1 MKEFNSYALNRNSK
15 KRKVAIIL
23 GFYDGYEFI
32 RKQLQ
37 SIFEQTHQNFIIFV
51 TDDNSKDK
59 FSLEKLNINER
70 NKNKIRVGLRNK
82 NIGYAQNFLNALV
95 SIDGDFDYY
104 AFSDQDDIWHRE
116 KLEKA
121 INSLEGYPD
130 NQANLY
136 GSRTELI
143 GESEEIKLGKS
154 IEFKKSPSFQN
165 ALTQSIFGGNTM
177 VFNRNAFDL
186 ICSSNINQK
195 IIAHDW
201 WCYQIISGAGGNV
214 FYDKNIYLKYRQ
226 HNTNLIGSNIS
237 LKDKW
242 LRFCK
247 VANGNFK
254 IQNDNNL
261 RAIINNQ
268 NLLTISNGKTLTNF
282 IKARESYFLKRIFYF
297 LKSGVY
303 RQTLIGNIALF
314 IGIVI
319 KKV

>member
-1 MKEFNSYALNRNSK
+1 MKDSNRNSFNSILK

-32 RKQLQ
+32 DRQLQ
-37 SIFEQTHQNFIIFV
+37 SIFDQTHKNFIIFV
-51 TDDNSKDK
+51 TDDNSKYK

-70 NKNKIRVGLRNK
+70 NKQKIRVAFRNK
-82 NIGYAQNFLNALV
+82 NIGYAKNFLNALI
-95 SIDGDFDYY
+95 SIDGHFDYY

-121 INSLEGYPD
+121 INSLEKYPHD
-130 NQANLY
+130 QLNLY

-165 ALTQSIFGGNTM
+165 AITQSMFGGNTM

-186 ICSSNINQK
+186 IRSSNINQT

-201 WCYQIISGAGGNV
+201 WCYQIISGAGGNI

-226 HNTNLIGSNIS
+226 HNNNLIGSNIS

-254 IQNDNNL
+254 IQNDHNL
-261 RAIINNQ
+261 MSIINNQ
-268 NLLTISNGKTLTNF
+268 NLLIKSNQKTLTYF
-282 IKARESYFLKRIFYF
+282 IKARNSYLLKRIFYF
-297 LKSGVY
+297 FKSGVY

-314 IGIVI
+314 IGVVI

>member
-1 MKEFNSYALNRNSK
+1 MKELNKNEFNINFK
-15 KRKVAIIL
+15 TRKIAIVL
-23 GFYDGYEFI
+23 GFYEGYEFI
-32 RKQLQ
+32 NEQLQ
-37 SIFEQTHQNFIIFV
+37 SIFDQTHQNFIIYV
-51 TDDNSKDK
+51 SDDNSKNS
-59 FSLEKLNINER
+59 FSIEKLNISER
-70 NKNKIRVGLRNK
+70 NKKKIRVGFRNK
-82 NIGYAQNFLNALV
+82 NIGYAKNFLNALV
-95 SIDGDFDYY
+95 SINDYFDYY
-104 AFSDQDDIWHRE
+104 AFSDQDDIWYPE

-121 INSLEGYPD
+121 IKSLEKYPD

-143 GESEEIKLGKS
+143 GASEEIKLGKS

-165 ALTQSIFGGNTM
+165 ALTQNIFGGNTM
-177 VFNRNAFDL
+177 VFNKNAFDL
-186 ICSSNINQK
+186 ICSSKINQK

-247 VANGNFK
+247 VVNGNFK
-254 IQNDNNL
+254 IQNDHNL
-261 RAIINNQ
+261 RSIINNQ

-282 IKARESYFLKRIFYF
+282 IKARESFFLKSILYF

-303 RQTLIGNIALF
+303 RQTFIGNVALF

>member
-165 ALTQSIFGGNTM
+165 ALTQNIFGGNTM
-177 VFNRNAFDL
+177 VFNKNAFDL

-201 WCYQIISGAGGNV
+201 WCYQIISGAGGNI

-226 HNTNLIGSNIS
+226 HNNNLIGSNVS

-254 IQNDNNL
+254 IQNDHNL
-261 RAIINNQ
+261 QAIINNQ
-268 NLLTISNGKTLTNF
+268 NLLIKSNRKTLTNF
-282 IKARESYFLKRIFYF
+282 IKARNSFLLKRIFYF
-297 LKSGVY
+297 VKSGVY

-314 IGIVI
+314 IGILI

>member
-1 MKEFNSYALNRNSK
+1 MKEFNRNSLNRNFK
-15 KRKVAIIL
+15 PRKVAIVL
-23 GFYDGYEFI
+23 GFYDGYKFI
-32 RKQLQ
+32 NRQLQ
-37 SIFEQTHQNFIIFV
+37 SIFDQTHQNFIIFV
-51 TDDNSKDK
+51 TDDNSKDS

-70 NKNKIRVGLRNK
+70 NKKKIRIGIRNK
-82 NIGYAQNFLNALV
+82 NLGYAQNFLNALV
-95 SIDGDFDYY
+95 SIDGYFDYY
-104 AFSDQDDIWHRE
+104 AFSDQDDIWYRE

-121 INSLEGYPD
+121 INSLEEYPD

-143 GESEEIKLGKS
+143 GASEDKKLGKS

-165 ALTQSIFGGNTM
+165 AITQNIFGGNTM
-177 VFNRNAFDL
+177 IFNRNAFDL

-226 HNTNLIGSNIS
+226 HNNNLIGSNVS

-254 IQNDNNL
+254 IQNDHNL
-261 RAIINNQ
+261 KAIINNQ
-268 NLLTISNGKTLTNF
+268 NLLIKSNRKTLTNF
-282 IKARESYFLKRIFYF
+282 IKARNSFLLKRVFYF
-297 LKSGVY
+297 AKSGVY

-314 IGIVI
+314 IGILI

>member
-1 MKEFNSYALNRNSK
+1 MKEFNRNSLNRNFK
-15 KRKVAIIL
+15 LRKVAIVL
-23 GFYDGYEFI
+23 GFYDGYKFI
-32 RKQLQ
+32 NRQLQ
-37 SIFEQTHQNFIIFV
+37 SIFDQTHQNFIIFV
-51 TDDNSKDK
+51 TDDNSKEN

-70 NKNKIRVGLRNK
+70 NKKKIRIRFRNK

-95 SIDGDFDYY
+95 SIDGNFDYY
-104 AFSDQDDIWHRE
+104 AFSDQDDIWYRE

-121 INSLEGYPD
+121 INSLEEYPH

-143 GESEEIKLGKS
+143 GASEDKKLGKS

-165 ALTQSIFGGNTM
+165 ALTQNIFGGNTM
-177 VFNRNAFDL
+177 VFNRNAFNL
-186 ICSSNINQK
+186 ICLSNINQK

-226 HNTNLIGSNIS
+226 HNNNLIGSNIS
-237 LKDKW
+237 FKDKW

-247 VANGNFK
+247 VVNGNFK
-254 IQNDNNL
+254 IQNDHNL
-261 RAIINNQ
+261 KAIINNQ
-268 NLLTISNGKTLTNF
+268 NLLIKRNQIILTNF
-282 IKARESYFLKRIFYF
+282 IKARKSNFLKRIFYF
-297 LKSGVY
+297 AKSGVY

-314 IGIVI
+314 IGVII
-319 KKV
+319 KKI

>member
-1 MKEFNSYALNRNSK
+1 MKKTK
-15 KRKVAIIL
+15 K
-23 GFYDGYEFI
+23 
-32 RKQLQ
+32 
-37 SIFEQTHQNFIIFV
+37 
-51 TDDNSKDK
+51 
-59 FSLEKLNINER
+59 
-70 NKNKIRVGLRNK
+70 KIRVGFRNK
-82 NIGYAQNFLNALV
+82 NIGYAKNFLNALV
-95 SIDGDFDYY
+95 SIDGYFDYY

-121 INSLEGYPD
+121 INSLEGYPC

-143 GESEEIKLGKS
+143 GKTEEIKLGKS

-165 ALTQSIFGGNTM
+165 ALTQNIFGGNTM
-177 VFNRNAFDL
+177 MFNKYAFDL

-201 WCYQIISGAGGNV
+201 WCYQIISGAGGNI

-226 HNTNLIGSNIS
+226 HNNNLIGSNIS

-254 IQNDNNL
+254 IQNDHNL
-261 RAIINNQ
+261 RTIINNQ
-268 NLLTISNGKTLTNF
+268 NLLTSNNQKTLTNF
-282 IKARESYFLKRIFYF
+282 IKSRESFFLKSVFYF

-314 IGIVI
+314 IGVVI

>member
-1 MKEFNSYALNRNSK
+1 MKEINSYTFKSNFKN
-15 KRKVAIIL
+15 RKVAIVL
-23 GFYDGYEFI
+23 GFYEGYEFI
-32 RKQLQ
+32 NRQLQ
-37 SIFEQTHQNFIIFV
+37 SIFNQTHQEFIIFV

-59 FSLEKLNINER
+59 FSLDKLNINES
-70 NKNKIRVGLRNK
+70 NKKKIRIKIRNK

-95 SIDGDFDYY
+95 TIDGHFDYY

-121 INSLEGYPD
+121 INSLEEYPYD
-130 NQANLY
+130 QPNLY

-143 GESEEIKLGKS
+143 GTREEIKLGKS

-165 ALTQSIFGGNTM
+165 AITQNIFGGNTM

-226 HNTNLIGSNIS
+226 HNNNLIGSNIT

-242 LRFCK
+242 MRFCK
-247 VANGNFK
+247 VVNSNFK
-254 IQNDNNL
+254 IQNDYNL
-261 RAIINNQ
+261 KAIINNQ
-268 NLLTISNGKTLTNF
+268 NILIKSNRITLNNF
-282 IKARESYFLKRIFYF
+282 VKARKSSFFGRIFYF

>member
-1 MKEFNSYALNRNSK
+1 MKEINSNTLNSNFK
-15 KRKVAIIL
+15 NRKVAIVL
-23 GFYDGYEFI
+23 GFYEGYEFI
-32 RKQLQ
+32 NRQLQ
-37 SIFEQTHQNFIIFV
+37 SIFNQTHQEFIIFV
-51 TDDNSKDK
+51 ADDNSKDK
-59 FSLEKLNINER
+59 FSLDKLNINES
-70 NKNKIRVGLRNK
+70 NKKKIRIKIRNK
-82 NIGYAQNFLNALV
+82 NIGYAQNFLSALV
-95 SIDGDFDYY
+95 SIDGYFDYY
-104 AFSDQDDIWHRE
+104 AFSDQDDIWHRK

-121 INSLEGYPD
+121 INSLEEYPYD
-130 NQANLY
+130 QSNLY

-143 GESEEIKLGKS
+143 GAREEIKLGKS

-165 ALTQSIFGGNTM
+165 AITQNIFGGNTM
-177 VFNRNAFDL
+177 VFNKNAFDL

-201 WCYQIISGAGGNV
+201 WCYQIISGAGGNI

-226 HNTNLIGSNIS
+226 HNKNLIGSNIL

-247 VANGNFK
+247 VVNSNFK
-254 IQNDNNL
+254 IQNDYNL
-261 RAIINNQ
+261 KAIINNQ
-268 NLLTISNGKTLTNF
+268 NLLIESNRITLNNF
-282 IKARESYFLKRIFYF
+282 IKARKSSFLGRIFYF

-303 RQTLIGNIALF
+303 RQTLFGNIALF

>member
-1 MKEFNSYALNRNSK
+1 MKEINSYTFKSNFKN
-15 KRKVAIIL
+15 RKVAIVL
-23 GFYDGYEFI
+23 GFYEGYEFI
-32 RKQLQ
+32 NRQLQ
-37 SIFEQTHQNFIIFV
+37 SIFNQTHQEFIIFV

-59 FSLEKLNINER
+59 FSLDKLNINES
-70 NKNKIRVGLRNK
+70 NKKKIRIKIRNK

-95 SIDGDFDYY
+95 SIDGHFDYY

-121 INSLEGYPD
+121 INSLEEYPYD
-130 NQANLY
+130 QPNLY

-143 GESEEIKLGKS
+143 GTREEIKLGKS

-165 ALTQSIFGGNTM
+165 AITQNIFGGNTM

-226 HNTNLIGSNIS
+226 HNNNLIGSNIT

-242 LRFCK
+242 MRFCK
-247 VANGNFK
+247 VVNSNFK
-254 IQNDNNL
+254 IQNDYNL
-261 RAIINNQ
+261 KAIINNQ
-268 NLLTISNGKTLTNF
+268 NILIKSNRITLNNF
-282 IKARESYFLKRIFYF
+282 VKARKSSFFGRIFYF

>member
-1 MKEFNSYALNRNSK
+1 MKEFNRNELNRISK
-15 KRKVAIIL
+15 KRKVAIVL

-32 RKQLQ
+32 SRQLQ
-37 SIFEQTHQNFIIFV
+37 SIFEQTHQNFIIFI

-70 NKNKIRVGLRNK
+70 NKNKIKVGFRNK

-95 SIDGDFDYY
+95 SIDGYFDYY
-104 AFSDQDDIWHRE
+104 AFSDQDDIWHRD

-143 GESEEIKLGKS
+143 GESEKIKLGKS

-165 ALTQSIFGGNTM
+165 ALTQNIFGGNTM
-177 VFNRNAFDL
+177 VFNRTAFDL
-186 ICSSNINQK
+186 VCSSNINQK

-201 WCYQIISGAGGNV
+201 WCYQIISGAGGNI

-226 HNTNLIGSNIS
+226 HNNNLIGSNVS

-242 LRFCK
+242 YRLCK

-254 IQNDNNL
+254 IQNDHNL
-261 RAIINNQ
+261 QAIINNQ
-268 NLLTISNGKTLTNF
+268 NLLIKRNRKTLTNF
-282 IKARESYFLKRIFYF
+282 IKARNSFLLKRIFCF

-314 IGIVI
+314 IGILI

>member
-1 MKEFNSYALNRNSK
+1 MKEFNRNALNRSYK
-15 KRKVAIIL
+15 KRKVAIVL
-23 GFYDGYEFI
+23 GFYDGYKFI
-32 RKQLQ
+32 KRQLQ

-59 FSLEKLNINER
+59 FSLEKLNISER
-70 NKNKIRVGLRNK
+70 NKNKIRVGFRNK

-95 SIDGDFDYY
+95 SIDGYFDYY

-165 ALTQSIFGGNTM
+165 ALTQNIFGGNTM

-186 ICSSNINQK
+186 ICLSNINQK

-254 IQNDNNL
+254 IQNDHNL
-261 RAIINNQ
+261 QAIIKNQ
-268 NLLTISNGKTLTNF
+268 NLLIKSNRKTLTNF
-282 IKARESYFLKRIFYF
+282 IKARNSFLLKRIFYF
-297 LKSGVY
+297 AKSGVY
-303 RQTLIGNIALF
+303 RQSLIGNIALF
-314 IGIVI
+314 IGILI

>member
-1 MKEFNSYALNRNSK
+1 MKEFNRNSLNRNLK
-15 KRKVAIIL
+15 LRKVAIVL
-23 GFYDGYEFI
+23 GFYDGYKFI
-32 RKQLQ
+32 NRQLQ
-37 SIFEQTHQNFIIFV
+37 SIFDQTHQNFIIFV
-51 TDDNSKDK
+51 TDDNSKDN

-70 NKNKIRVGLRNK
+70 NKKKIRIGIRNK
-82 NIGYAQNFLNALV
+82 NLGYAQNFLNALV
-95 SIDGDFDYY
+95 SIDGYFDYY
-104 AFSDQDDIWHRE
+104 AFSDQDDIWYRE

-121 INSLEGYPD
+121 INSLEEYPD

-143 GESEEIKLGKS
+143 GASEDKKLGKS

-165 ALTQSIFGGNTM
+165 AITQNIFGGNTM
-177 VFNRNAFDL
+177 IFNRNAFDL

-226 HNTNLIGSNIS
+226 HNNNLIGSNIS
-237 LKDKW
+237 FKDKW

-254 IQNDNNL
+254 IQNDHNL
-261 RAIINNQ
+261 KAIINNQ
-268 NLLTISNGKTLTNF
+268 NLLIERNQITLTNY
-282 IKARESYFLKRIFYF
+282 IKARKSSFLNRIFYF
-297 LKSGVY
+297 AKSGVY

>member
-1 MKEFNSYALNRNSK
+1 MKEINSYTFKSNFKN
-15 KRKVAIIL
+15 RKVAIVL
-23 GFYDGYEFI
+23 GFYEGYEFI
-32 RKQLQ
+32 NRQLQ
-37 SIFEQTHQNFIIFV
+37 SIFNQTHQEFIIFV

-59 FSLEKLNINER
+59 FSLDKLNINES
-70 NKNKIRVGLRNK
+70 NKKKIRIKIRNK

-95 SIDGDFDYY
+95 SIDGHFDYY

-121 INSLEGYPD
+121 INSLEEYPYD
-130 NQANLY
+130 QPNLY

-143 GESEEIKLGKS
+143 GAREEIKLGKS

-165 ALTQSIFGGNTM
+165 AITQNIFGGNTM

-226 HNTNLIGSNIS
+226 HNNNLIGSNIT

-242 LRFCK
+242 MRFCK
-247 VANGNFK
+247 VVNSNFK
-254 IQNDNNL
+254 IQNDYNL
-261 RAIINNQ
+261 KAIINNQ
-268 NLLTISNGKTLTNF
+268 NLLIKSNRITLNNF
-282 IKARESYFLKRIFYF
+282 IKARKSSFLGRIFYF

>member
-1 MKEFNSYALNRNSK
+1 MKEINSYSFKSNFKN
-15 KRKVAIIL
+15 RKVAIVL
-23 GFYDGYEFI
+23 GFYEGYEFI
-32 RKQLQ
+32 NRQLQ
-37 SIFEQTHQNFIIFV
+37 SIFNQIHQEFIIFV

-59 FSLEKLNINER
+59 FSLDKLNINES
-70 NKNKIRVGLRNK
+70 NKKKIRIKIRDK

-95 SIDGDFDYY
+95 SIDGHFDYY

-121 INSLEGYPD
+121 INSLEEYPYD
-130 NQANLY
+130 QPNLY

-143 GESEEIKLGKS
+143 GAREEIKLGKS

-165 ALTQSIFGGNTM
+165 AITQNIFGGNTM

-226 HNTNLIGSNIS
+226 HNNNLIGSNIT

-242 LRFCK
+242 MRFCK
-247 VANGNFK
+247 VVNSNFK
-254 IQNDNNL
+254 IQNDYNL
-261 RAIINNQ
+261 KAIINNQ
-268 NLLTISNGKTLTNF
+268 NLLIKSNRITLNSF
-282 IKARESYFLKRIFYF
+282 IKARKSSFLGRIFYF

>member
-1 MKEFNSYALNRNSK
+1 MKEINSYSFKSNFKN
-15 KRKVAIIL
+15 RKVAIVL
-23 GFYDGYEFI
+23 GFYEGYEFI
-32 RKQLQ
+32 NRQLQ
-37 SIFEQTHQNFIIFV
+37 SIFNQTHQEFIIFV

-59 FSLEKLNINER
+59 FSLDKLNINES
-70 NKNKIRVGLRNK
+70 NKKKIRIKIRDK

-95 SIDGDFDYY
+95 SIDGHFDYY

-121 INSLEGYPD
+121 INSLEEYPYD
-130 NQANLY
+130 QPNLY

-143 GESEEIKLGKS
+143 GAREEIKLGKS

-165 ALTQSIFGGNTM
+165 AITQNIFGGNTM

-226 HNTNLIGSNIS
+226 HNNNLIGSNIT

-242 LRFCK
+242 MRFCK
-247 VANGNFK
+247 VVNSNFK
-254 IQNDNNL
+254 IQNDYNL
-261 RAIINNQ
+261 KAIINNQ
-268 NLLTISNGKTLTNF
+268 NLLIKSNRITLNNF
-282 IKARESYFLKRIFYF
+282 IKARKSSFLGRIFYF

>member
-1 MKEFNSYALNRNSK
+1 MKEINSYSFKSNFKN
-15 KRKVAIIL
+15 RKVAIVL
-23 GFYDGYEFI
+23 GFYEGYEFI
-32 RKQLQ
+32 NRQLQ
-37 SIFEQTHQNFIIFV
+37 SIFNQTHQEFIIFV

-59 FSLEKLNINER
+59 FSLDKLNINES
-70 NKNKIRVGLRNK
+70 NKKKIRIKIRNK

-95 SIDGDFDYY
+95 SIDGHFDYY

-121 INSLEGYPD
+121 INSLEEYPYD
-130 NQANLY
+130 QPNLY

-143 GESEEIKLGKS
+143 GAREEIKLGKS
-154 IEFKKSPSFQN
+154 IDFKKSPSFQN
-165 ALTQSIFGGNTM
+165 AITQNIFGGNTM
-177 VFNRNAFDL
+177 GFNRNAFDL
-186 ICSSNINQK
+186 ICSCNINQK

-201 WCYQIISGAGGNV
+201 WCYQIISGAGGNI

-268 NLLTISNGKTLTNF
+268 NLLTISNEKTLTNF
-282 IKARESYFLKRIFYF
+282 IKARESFFLKRIFYF

>member
-1 MKEFNSYALNRNSK
+1 MKEINSYTFKSNFKN
-15 KRKVAIIL
+15 RKVAIVL
-23 GFYDGYEFI
+23 GFYEGYEFI
-32 RKQLQ
+32 NRQLQ
-37 SIFEQTHQNFIIFV
+37 SIFNQTHQEFIIFV

-59 FSLEKLNINER
+59 FSLDKLNINES
-70 NKNKIRVGLRNK
+70 NKKKIRIKIRNN

-95 SIDGDFDYY
+95 SIDGHFDYY

-121 INSLEGYPD
+121 INSLEEYPYD
-130 NQANLY
+130 QPNLY

-143 GESEEIKLGKS
+143 GTREEIKLGKS

-165 ALTQSIFGGNTM
+165 AITQNIFGGNTM

-226 HNTNLIGSNIS
+226 HNNNLIGSNIT

-242 LRFCK
+242 MRFCK
-247 VANGNFK
+247 VVNSNFK
-254 IQNDNNL
+254 IQNDYNL
-261 RAIINNQ
+261 KAIINNQ
-268 NLLTISNGKTLTNF
+268 NILIKSNRITLNNF
-282 IKARESYFLKRIFYF
+282 VKARKSSFFGRIFYF

>member
-1 MKEFNSYALNRNSK
+1 MKEFNKNAFKSDFKL
-15 KRKVAIIL
+15 RKIAIIL
-23 GFYDGYEFI
+23 GFYEGYEFI
-32 RKQLQ
+32 NKQLQ
-37 SIFEQTHQNFIIFV
+37 SIFDQTHQNFIIFV
-51 TDDNSKDK
+51 TDDNSKDN
-59 FSLEKLNINER
+59 FAIEKLKINER
-70 NKNKIRVGLRNK
+70 NKKKIRVGFRNK
-82 NIGYAQNFLNALV
+82 NIGYAKNFLNALV
-95 SIDGDFDYY
+95 SINDYFDYY
-104 AFSDQDDIWHRE
+104 AFSDQDDIWHPE

-121 INSLEGYPD
+121 IKSLEEYPD

-136 GSRTELI
+136 GSRTQLI
-143 GESEEIKLGKS
+143 GKSEEIKLGKS

-165 ALTQSIFGGNTM
+165 ALTQNIFGGNTM

-186 ICSSNINQK
+186 ICSSNLDQK

-226 HNTNLIGSNIS
+226 HNNNLIGSNIS

-254 IQNDNNL
+254 IQNDHNL

-268 NLLTISNGKTLTNF
+268 NLLTSSNLRTLTNF
-282 IKARESYFLKRIFYF
+282 IKARKSCFLKRIYYF
-297 LKSGVY
+297 AKSGVF
-303 RQTLIGNIALF
+303 RQTLIGNIGLF

>member
-1 MKEFNSYALNRNSK
+1 MQELNKNAFNSNFK
-15 KRKVAIIL
+15 QRKIAIIL
-23 GFYDGYEFI
+23 GFYEGYKFVS
-32 RKQLQ
+32 KQLQ
-37 SIFEQTHQNFIIFV
+37 SIFDQTHQNFIVFV
-51 TDDNSKDK
+51 SDDNSKDN
-59 FSLEKLNINER
+59 FSIEKLNINER
-70 NKNKIRVGLRNK
+70 NKKKIRVGFRNK
-82 NIGYAQNFLNALV
+82 NIGYAKNFLSALV
-95 SIDGDFDYY
+95 SINDYFDYY
-104 AFSDQDDIWHRE
+104 AFSDQDDIWYPQ

-121 INSLEGYPD
+121 INSLEKYPD

-143 GESEEIKLGKS
+143 GASEEIKLGKS

-165 ALTQSIFGGNTM
+165 ALTQNIFGGNTM
-177 VFNRNAFDL
+177 VFNRTAFDL
-186 ICSSNINQK
+186 ICSSKINQK

-226 HNTNLIGSNIS
+226 HNNNLIGSNIS

-254 IQNDNNL
+254 IQNDQNL
-261 RAIINNQ
+261 RAINNNQ
-268 NLLTISNGKTLTNF
+268 NLLTKSNGKTLTNF
-282 IKARESYFLKRIFYF
+282 MKARESCFIKRIFYF
-297 LKSGVY
+297 FKSGVY
-303 RQTLIGNIALF
+303 RQTLIGNIALL
-314 IGIVI
+314 IGILI

>member
-1 MKEFNSYALNRNSK
+1 MKELNKNAFNSNFK
-15 KRKVAIIL
+15 PRKIAIIL
-23 GFYDGYEFI
+23 GFYEGYEFI
-32 RKQLQ
+32 NKQLQ
-37 SIFEQTHQNFIIFV
+37 SIFDQTHQNFIIFV
-51 TDDNSKDK
+51 SDDNSKDN
-59 FSLEKLNINER
+59 FSIEKLNINER
-70 NKNKIRVGLRNK
+70 NKKKIRVGFRNK
-82 NIGYAQNFLNALV
+82 NIGYAKNFLSALV
-95 SIDGDFDYY
+95 SIKDYFDYY
-104 AFSDQDDIWHRE
+104 AFSDQDDIWYPE

-121 INSLEGYPD
+121 IKSLEVYPD

-143 GESEEIKLGKS
+143 GASEEIKLGKS

-165 ALTQSIFGGNTM
+165 ALTQNIFGGNTM
-177 VFNRNAFDL
+177 VFNRTAFDL
-186 ICSSNINQK
+186 ICSTKINQK

-254 IQNDNNL
+254 IQNDNKL

-282 IKARESYFLKRIFYF
+282 IKARESFFLKRIFYF

>member
-1 MKEFNSYALNRNSK
+1 MKEFNRNALNRSYK
-15 KRKVAIIL
+15 KRKVAIVL
-23 GFYDGYEFI
+23 GFYDGYKFI
-32 RKQLQ
+32 KRQLQ

-59 FSLEKLNINER
+59 FSLEKLKINER
-70 NKNKIRVGLRNK
+70 NKKRIRVGFRNK

-95 SIDGDFDYY
+95 SIDGYFDYY

-121 INSLEGYPD
+121 INSLERYPD

-165 ALTQSIFGGNTM
+165 ALTQNIFGGNTM

-186 ICSSNINQK
+186 ICLSNINQK

-201 WCYQIISGAGGNV
+201 WCYQIISGAGGNI

-226 HNTNLIGSNIS
+226 HNNNLIGSNVS

-247 VANGNFK
+247 VANGNIK
-254 IQNDNNL
+254 IKKDHNL
-261 RAIINNQ
+261 QAIIKNQ
-268 NLLTISNGKTLTNF
+268 NLLIKSNRKTLTNF
-282 IKARESYFLKRIFYF
+282 IKARNSFLLRRIFYF
-297 LKSGVY
+297 AKSGVY

-314 IGIVI
+314 IGILI

>member
-1 MKEFNSYALNRNSK
+1 MKEINSYSFKSNFKN
-15 KRKVAIIL
+15 RKVAIVL
-23 GFYDGYEFI
+23 GFYEGYEFI
-32 RKQLQ
+32 NRQLQ
-37 SIFEQTHQNFIIFV
+37 SIFNQTHQEFIIFV

-59 FSLEKLNINER
+59 FSLDKLNINES
-70 NKNKIRVGLRNK
+70 NKKKIRIKIRNK

-95 SIDGDFDYY
+95 SIDGHFDYY

-121 INSLEGYPD
+121 INSLEEYPYD
-130 NQANLY
+130 QPNLY

-143 GESEEIKLGKS
+143 GAREEIKLGKS

-165 ALTQSIFGGNTM
+165 AITQNIFGGNTM

-186 ICSSNINQK
+186 ICSCNINQK

-226 HNTNLIGSNIS
+226 HNNNLIGSNIL

-247 VANGNFK
+247 VVNSNFK
-254 IQNDNNL
+254 IQNDYNL
-261 RAIINNQ
+261 KAIINNQ
-268 NLLTISNGKTLTNF
+268 NLLIKSNRITLNNF
-282 IKARESYFLKRIFYF
+282 IKARKSSFLGRIFYF

>member
-1 MKEFNSYALNRNSK
+1 MKEFNRNALNSSYK
-15 KRKVAIIL
+15 KRKVAIVL
-23 GFYDGYEFI
+23 GFYDGYKFI
-32 RKQLQ
+32 KRQLQ

-70 NKNKIRVGLRNK
+70 NKNKIRVGFRNK

-95 SIDGDFDYY
+95 SIDGYFDYY

-136 GSRTELI
+136 GSRTEII

-165 ALTQSIFGGNTM
+165 ALTQNIFGGNTM

-186 ICSSNINQK
+186 IRSSNINQT

-201 WCYQIISGAGGNV
+201 QCYQIISGAGGNI

-226 HNTNLIGSNIS
+226 HNNNLIGSNIS

-254 IQNDNNL
+254 IQNDHNL

-268 NLLTISNGKTLTNF
+268 NLLIKSNQKTLTNF
-282 IKARESYFLKRIFYF
+282 IKARNSFLLKSIFYF
-297 LKSGVY
+297 AKSGVY

-314 IGIVI
+314 IGILI

>member
-1 MKEFNSYALNRNSK
+1 MKEFNRNALNSSYK
-15 KRKVAIIL
+15 KRKVAIVL
-23 GFYDGYEFI
+23 GFYDGYKFI
-32 RKQLQ
+32 KRQLK

-59 FSLEKLNINER
+59 FSLEKLNISER

-165 ALTQSIFGGNTM
+165 ALTQNIFGGNTM

-282 IKARESYFLKRIFYF
+282 IKARESFFLKRIFYF

>member
-1 MKEFNSYALNRNSK
+1 MKELNKNEFNINFK
-15 KRKVAIIL
+15 TRKIAIVL
-23 GFYDGYEFI
+23 GFYEGYEFI
-32 RKQLQ
+32 NKQLQ
-37 SIFEQTHQNFIIFV
+37 SIFDQTHQNFIIFV
-51 TDDNSKDK
+51 SDDNSKNS
-59 FSLEKLNINER
+59 FSIEKLNISER
-70 NKNKIRVGLRNK
+70 NKKKIRVGFRNK
-82 NIGYAQNFLNALV
+82 NIGYAKNFLNALV
-95 SIDGDFDYY
+95 SINDYFDYY
-104 AFSDQDDIWHRE
+104 AFSDQDDIWYPE

-121 INSLEGYPD
+121 IKSLEEYPD

-143 GESEEIKLGKS
+143 GASEEIKLGQS
-154 IEFKKSPSFQN
+154 IEFKKYPSFQN
-165 ALTQSIFGGNTM
+165 ALTQNIFGGNTM
-177 VFNRNAFDL
+177 VFNRTAFDL
-186 ICSSNINQK
+186 ICSTKINQK

-254 IQNDNNL
+254 IQNDHNL
-261 RAIINNQ
+261 RSIINNQ

-282 IKARESYFLKRIFYF
+282 IKARESFFLKRIFYF

-314 IGIVI
+314 IGMVI

>member
-1 MKEFNSYALNRNSK
+1 MKEFNRNVFNSNIK
-15 KRKVAIIL
+15 ERKVAIVL

-32 RKQLQ
+32 NRQLQ
-37 SIFEQTHQNFIIFV
+37 SIFDQTHKNFIIFV
-51 TDDNSKDK
+51 ADDNSKDK

-70 NKNKIRVGLRNK
+70 NKKKVRVRFRNK

-95 SIDGDFDYY
+95 SIDGYFDYY

-121 INSLEGYPD
+121 INSLEEYNH

-143 GESEEIKLGKS
+143 GLSEEIKLGKS
-154 IEFKKSPSFQN
+154 IEFKNSPSFHN
-165 ALTQSIFGGNTM
+165 SLTQNMFGGNTM
-177 VFNRNAFDL
+177 VFNKIAFDL

-201 WCYQIISGAGGNV
+201 WCYQIISGAGGNI
-214 FYDKNIYLKYRQ
+214 FYDKNIFLKYRQ
-226 HNTNLIGSNIS
+226 HNNNIIGSNIS

-242 LRFCK
+242 FRFCK
-247 VANGNFK
+247 VLNGNFK
-254 IQNDNNL
+254 IQNDQNL
-261 RAIINNQ
+261 KAIINNQ
-268 NLLTISNGKTLTNF
+268 NLLIKSNQKTLDDF
-282 IKARESYFLKRIFYF
+282 IKARNSSLFKRIFYF
-297 LKSGVY
+297 AKSGVY

-314 IGIVI
+314 IGVVI

>member
-1 MKEFNSYALNRNSK
+1 MNELNKNAFNPKLK
-15 KRKVAIIL
+15 LRKVAIVL
-23 GFYDGYEFI
+23 GFYEGYEFI
-32 RKQLQ
+32 SRQLQ
-37 SIFEQTHQNFIIFV
+37 SIFNQTHQNFIIFV

-59 FSLEKLNINER
+59 FSLDKLNINES
-70 NKNKIRVGLRNK
+70 NKKKIRVKIRNK
-82 NIGYAQNFLNALV
+82 NIGYAQNFLNALA
-95 SIDGDFDYY
+95 SINDHFDYY
-104 AFSDQDDIWHRE
+104 AFSDQDDIWNRE

-121 INSLEGYPD
+121 INSLEEYPHD
-130 NQANLY
+130 QLNLY

-143 GESEEIKLGKS
+143 GESEKIKLGKS

-165 ALTQSIFGGNTM
+165 AITQSMFGGNTM
-177 VFNRNAFDL
+177 VFNRSAFDL

-195 IIAHDW
+195 IISHDW
-201 WCYQIISGAGGNV
+201 WCYQIVSGAGGNI

-254 IQNDNNL
+254 IQNDHNL
-261 RAIINNQ
+261 RSIINNQ

-282 IKARESYFLKRIFYF
+282 IKARESFFLKRIFYF

>member
-1 MKEFNSYALNRNSK
+1 MTEFNRNALNSK
-15 KRKVAIIL
+15 FKQRKVAIVL
-23 GFYDGYEFI
+23 GFFDGYKFI
-32 RKQLQ
+32 NEQLQ
-37 SIFEQTHQNFIIFV
+37 SIFDQTHKNFIIFV
-51 TDDNSKDK
+51 SDDNSKDK

-70 NKNKIRVGLRNK
+70 NKKKIIVGFRNK

-95 SIDGDFDYY
+95 SIDGHFDYY

-121 INSLEGYPD
+121 INSLEEYPH

-143 GESEEIKLGKS
+143 GESREIKLGKS
-154 IEFKKSPSFQN
+154 IKFKKSPSFQN
-165 ALTQSIFGGNTM
+165 ALTQNIFGGNTM
-177 VFNRNAFDL
+177 VFNRKAFDL

-195 IIAHDW
+195 IISHDW
-201 WCYQIISGAGGNV
+201 WCYQIVSGAGGNI

-226 HNTNLIGSNIS
+226 HNNNLIGSNVS

-247 VANGNFK
+247 VAIGNFK
-254 IQNDNNL
+254 IQNDHNL
-261 RAIINNQ
+261 KAIINNQ
-268 NLLTISNGKTLTNF
+268 NLLIKSNQKTLTYF
-282 IKARESYFLKRIFYF
+282 IKARNSYLLKRIFYYF
-297 LKSGVY
+297 KSGVY

-314 IGIVI
+314 IGVVI

>member
-1 MKEFNSYALNRNSK
+1 MKEFNRNAFNRNFK
-15 KRKVAIIL
+15 QKKVAIVL

-32 RKQLQ
+32 RSQLQ
-37 SIFEQTHQNFIIFV
+37 SIFDQTHQNFIIFV

-70 NKNKIRVGLRNK
+70 NKNKIRVEFRKK

-95 SIDGDFDYY
+95 SIDGYFDYY

-130 NQANLY
+130 NQVNLY

-143 GESEEIKLGKS
+143 GKSEEIKLGKS
-154 IEFKKSPSFQN
+154 IEFKKSPSFPN
-165 ALTQSIFGGNTM
+165 ALTQNIFGGNTM

-186 ICSSNINQK
+186 ICSSKINQK

-226 HNTNLIGSNIS
+226 HNNNIIGSNIS
-237 LKDKW
+237 LKNKW
-242 LRFCK
+242 DRLVK
-247 VANGNFK
+247 VLNGEFK
-254 IQNDNNL
+254 KQNTINLAAIKNNE
-261 RAIINNQ
+261 
-268 NLLTISNGKTLTNF
+268 NLLTKKNKNCLNNF
-282 IKARESYFLKRIFYF
+282 IRSRNSNLIDRVLFFI
-297 LKSGVY
+297 KSKVY
-303 RQTLIGNIALF
+303 RQTTIGNIFLF
-314 IGIVI
+314 LGIVL
-319 KKV
+319 KKI

>member
-1 MKEFNSYALNRNSK
+1 MKEFNRNAFNRNFK
-15 KRKVAIIL
+15 QRKVAIIL
-23 GFYDGYEFI
+23 GFYDGYKFI
-32 RKQLQ
+32 RSQLK
-37 SIFEQTHQNFIIFV
+37 SIFDQTHQNFIIFV

-59 FSLEKLNINER
+59 FSLEKLNLDEK
-70 NKNKIRVGLRNK
+70 NKKKIRVGFRNK

-95 SIDGDFDYY
+95 SIDGYFDYY

-116 KLEKA
+116 KLERA
-121 INSLEGYPD
+121 IKSLEKYPH

-195 IIAHDW
+195 IISHDW
-201 WCYQIISGAGGNV
+201 WCYQIISGAGGNI

-226 HNTNLIGSNIS
+226 HNNNLIGSNIL

-254 IQNDNNL
+254 IQNDYNL
-261 RAIINNQ
+261 KAIINNQ
-268 NLLTISNGKTLTNF
+268 NLLNKRNRTTLTNF
-282 IKARESYFLKRIFYF
+282 IRARNSNLLKRIFYF
-297 LKSGVY
+297 VKSGVY
-303 RQTLIGNIALF
+303 RQTIIGNIALF
-314 IGIVI
+314 IGVVF